1 MGGSGTSKVQI
12 SGQKRFFRKVKR
24 QTTIVI
30 SVSKSGLSD
39 FSDSDY
45 TKKTSVDDFV
55 KFISQYQLKR
65 ISTHLFEIDQNAHR
79 RETVTF

>member
-45 TKKTSVDDFV
+45 TKKTSVDDFL